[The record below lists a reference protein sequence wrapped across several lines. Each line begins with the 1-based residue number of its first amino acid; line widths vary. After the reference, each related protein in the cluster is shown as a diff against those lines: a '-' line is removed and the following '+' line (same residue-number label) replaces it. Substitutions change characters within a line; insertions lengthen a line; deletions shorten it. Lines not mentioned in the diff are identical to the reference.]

1 MSEHWPKILGVNPG
15 VATIPLFGVD
25 VPSSSESVQFGTEF
39 SRMETNDEVKL
50 REEFRPLGLLAGE
63 DFGGREIL

>member
-1 MSEHWPKILGVNPG
+1 MKGVSQLFLSEHWPEILWIN
-15 VATIPLFGVD
+15 
-25 VPSSSESVQFGTEF
+25 SSESIWLGTKF

-50 REEFRPLGLLAGE
+50 REEFRPPGLPAGE